1 MLYDAAKE
9 IAMSSLLSKHPH
21 MTVGKFLDIYD
32 KAFDNIILEGVDVR
46 SEIYIGFYER
56 NFQNLRTRKDHN
68 MNELHANSLHMS
80 PHAITGYNKEFFYD
94 DLNRF
99 ALKNVPDLLSK
110 EIVKIFAFDLGRIVR
125 EDIWPV
131 YPPSHRKFCFNL
143 IVR

>member
-1 MLYDAAKE
+1 MLSDVAKE
-9 IAMSSLLSKHPH
+9 IAMSSLLYKHPH

-32 KAFDNIILEGVDVR
+32 KAFDNIVLEDVDVR

-56 NFQNLRTRKDHN
+56 NVNKDRN
-68 MNELHANSLHMS
+68 MNELHANSLHTM
-80 PHAITGYNKEFFYD
+80 PHAITGYNKEFFHD

-110 EIVKIFAFDLGRIVR
+110 EIVKIYAFDLGRIVR
-125 EDIWPV
+125 EDIWPY

>member
-1 MLYDAAKE
+1 MISDIAKE

-21 MTVGKFLDIYD
+21 MTVGKFLELYD
-32 KAFDNIILEGVDVR
+32 KMFDNIVLEDVDVR
-46 SEIYIGFYER
+46 SQIYIGFYER
-56 NFQNLRTRKDHN
+56 IGNKDRN
-68 MNELHANSLHMS
+68 MNELHANSPRMS
-80 PHAITGYNKEFFYD
+80 PHALSGINKEFFYD

-110 EIVKIFAFDLGRIVR
+110 EIVEIIAFDLGRIVR
-125 EDIWPV
+125 ENIWPV